1 MMGAC
6 CGTNQVVCKNTAV
19 EKAGTAEG
27 GSVALPTVLQSTP
40 RSKVHKG
47 DGISRSQFILSKPGN
62 IDDLYNLESKT
73 LGEGTYGT
81 VKVGAQK
88 ASGKKRAVK
97 MMSKAHLKNLSRFRQ
112 EVAIM
117 KTMDHPNIIKLYET
131 FEDARTMYLVME
143 LCTGGELF
151 DRIIEAGHFV
161 ERDAAVVMQHI
172 LRAIFYM
179 HKVGTCHRDLKPE
192 NFLFFSKD
200 PIQNNVLKLIDFGL
214 ATYCAEGGKTLAT
227 KAGTPYYVA
236 PEVLQGKYDRSC
248 DLWSCGVIMYTI
260 LCGYPPFHGKTD
272 EEILRKVR
280 HGKFVFDPKGW
291 REISDDAKNLITNL
305 LRMESAQPQR
315 YTAEQ
320 ALQHDWIRYQAPH
333 GKEVSL
339 HDSLV
344 ANLKSFQSQ
353 NKLKKAA
360 LQIIAGQLSESQI
373 KGLREAFVA
382 LDVNGDGL
390 LTMQELKD
398 GLAHANLGDT
408 PIDLNAIMEGIDA
421 DGSGLIDYT
430 EFLAASLDRK
440 AYLQEDLCFAAFNV
454 FDQNGDG
461 KITLNELQRILDNGS
476 VSEVLG
482 NRSTQEILRD
492 VDRNGD
498 GSIDFKEF
506 MEMMRG
512 ETLCS

>member
-1 MMGAC
+1 MGAC
-6 CGTNQVVCKNTAV
+6 CGKNIVV
-19 EKAGTAEG
+19 ERAGTLE
-27 GSVALPTVLQSTP
+27 ALPTVLQSTP
-40 RSKVHKG
+40 RSKAHKG
-47 DGISRSQFILSKPGN
+47 DGISRSQFILDKPGN
-62 IDDLYNLESKT
+62 INDLYKLESKK

-81 VKVGAQK
+81 VKIGVQKNSGA
-88 ASGKKRAVK
+88 KRAVK
-97 MMSKAHLKNLSRFRQ
+97 IMSKSHLKTLVRFRQ

-117 KTMDHPNIIKLYET
+117 KTMDHPNIIKLYEV
-131 FEDARTMYLVME
+131 FEDACNMYLVME

-151 DRIIEAGHFV
+151 DRIIEAGHFA
-161 ERDAAVVMQHI
+161 ERDAAFVMQHI

-192 NFLFFSKD
+192 NFLFLSKD
-200 PIQNNVLKLIDFGL
+200 PIQSNVLKIIDFGL
-214 ATYCAEGGKTLAT
+214 ATYYEDGGKALVT

-236 PEVLQGKYDRSC
+236 PEVLKGQYDRSC

-260 LCGYPPFHGKTD
+260 LCGYPPFYGKTD

-280 HGKFVFDPKGW
+280 LGSFAFDPKGW
-291 REISDDAKNLITNL
+291 REVSEDAKALITYL
-305 LRMESAQPQR
+305 LRMDSARR

-320 ALQHDWIRYQAPH
+320 ALLHDWIRYKAPH
-333 GKEVSL
+333 AKEVSL
-339 HDSLV
+339 QDSLV
-344 ANLKSFQSQ
+344 ANLRSFQSQ
-353 NKLKKAA
+353 SKLKKAA

-382 LDVNGDGL
+382 LDANGDGL

-398 GLAHANLGDT
+398 GLERANLRDA

-454 FDQNGDG
+454 FDENGDG

-476 VSEVLG
+476 VSEVVG
-482 NRSTQEILRD
+482 NRSTQEILKV

-498 GSIDFKEF
+498 GSIDFQEF
-506 MEMMRG
+506 MEMMRSD
-512 ETLCS
+512 TQCP

>member
-1 MMGAC
+1 MGAC
-6 CGTNQVVCKNTAV
+6 CGKNQVLCNSAV
-19 EKAGTAEG
+19 VKRTGTSPERDSA
-27 GSVALPTVLQSTP
+27 ALPTMLQSTP
-40 RSKVHKG
+40 RSKAHKG
-47 DGISRSQFILSKPGN
+47 DAISRSQFILNKSGK
-62 IDDLYNLESKT
+62 IDDLYKLESKQ

-81 VKVGAQK
+81 VKMGVQKKSGA
-88 ASGKKRAVK
+88 KRAVK
-97 MMSKAHLKNLSRFRQ
+97 IMSKAHLKTLTRFRQ
-112 EVAIM
+112 EVTIM
-117 KTMDHPNIIKLYET
+117 KAMDHPNIIKLYET
-131 FEDARTMYLVME
+131 FEDSSNMYLVME

-151 DRIIEAGHFV
+151 DRIIEAGHFA
-161 ERDAAVVMQHI
+161 ERDAAIVMQHI

-179 HKVGTCHRDLKPE
+179 HKAGTCHRDLKPE
-192 NFLFFSKD
+192 NFLFLSKD
-200 PIQNNVLKLIDFGL
+200 PIQSNVLKIIDFGL
-214 ATYCAEGGKTLAT
+214 ATYYKDGGNALVT

-236 PEVLQGKYDRSC
+236 PEVLQGKYDRTC

-272 EEILRKVR
+272 EDILRKVR
-280 HGKFVFDPKGW
+280 QGNFTFDPKGW
-291 REISDDAKNLITNL
+291 KEVSEDAKTLITYL
-305 LRMESAQPQR
+305 LRMDSFRR

-333 GKEVSL
+333 SMEVNL
-339 HDSLV
+339 QDSLV
-344 ANLKSFQSQ
+344 ANLRSFQSQ

-373 KGLREAFVA
+373 KGLREAFVS
-382 LDVNGDGL
+382 LDANGDGL
-390 LTMQELKD
+390 LTMQELSD
-398 GLAHANLGDT
+398 GLTRANLGDT

-440 AYLQEDLCFAAFNV
+440 SYLQEDLCFAAFNV
-454 FDQNGDG
+454 FDQDGDG
-461 KITLNELQRILDNGS
+461 KITLKELQRILDNGS
-476 VSEVLG
+476 VNEVLR

-506 MEMMRG
+506 MDMMRS
-512 ETLCS
+512 ETQHP